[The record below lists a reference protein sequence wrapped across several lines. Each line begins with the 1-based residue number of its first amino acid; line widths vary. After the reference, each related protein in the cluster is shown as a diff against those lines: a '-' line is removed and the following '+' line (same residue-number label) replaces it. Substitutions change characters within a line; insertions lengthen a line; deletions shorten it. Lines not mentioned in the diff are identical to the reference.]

1 MKSEFDSMLDQIK
14 GFALDVKIALKNELL
29 KLIFSDTHDLSS
41 QTHAH
46 TNTSCPYCHSKR
58 IIKNGFDLFLNQ
70 KYICKACK
78 KYFNDTTGEAIHGI
92 HDKNK
97 WLKHIDL
104 LFDGEFLTIRKMAK
118 ELNINHK
125 TAFRW
130 RHKILTALQMKV
142 KKFDGIVELDDLH
155 YNFSQKGRRGMK
167 RVRRRG
173 KDKGFKG
180 PGDNELSVKVLAT
193 VDRKGTC
200 QFDLVKIGRLSA
212 SDIERTGLGEVLDK
226 EVNVLCSD
234 KHPSIH
240 AFSKKIHIEHETFTA
255 KTHAKHKIFHVN
267 TLNEK
272 ANRLNHIINHHFKGV
287 ATKYLH
293 LYTNWFKLVELAKY
307 RSVDFME
314 RTFRSHVALF
324 EYKNIELNYK
334 SFLDNF
340 SYIKYDYSTKWT

>member
-1 MKSEFDSMLDQIK
+1 MKSEFDSVLDQIK
-14 GFALDVKIALKNELL
+14 EFALDVKIALKDELL
-29 KLIFSDTHDLSS
+29 KLIFTDTHHLSS
-41 QTHAH
+41 QIHAH

-70 KYICKACK
+70 KYICKVCK
-78 KYFNDTTGEAIHGI
+78 KYFNDTTGEVIHGI

-104 LFDGEFLTIRKMAK
+104 LLNGNFLTIQKMAK
-118 ELNINHK
+118 ELNMNHK

-130 RHKILTALQMKV
+130 RHKILTAIQMHV
-142 KKFDGIVELDDLH
+142 KKFDGMVEMDDLH

-180 PGDNELSVKVLAT
+180 AGDNDLSVKVLAT
-193 VDRKGTC
+193 MDRKGTC
-200 QFDLVKIGRLSA
+200 LFNVVKIGRLSA
-212 SDIERTGLGEVLDK
+212 NDIVRTGVGEVLDK

-240 AFSKKIHIEHETFTA
+240 AFSKKIQIEHESFTA
-255 KTHAKHKIFHVN
+255 KTHVKHKIFHVN
-267 TLNEK
+267 TVNEK

-293 LYTNWFKLVELAKY
+293 HYTNWFKLVELTKSK
-307 RSVDFME
+307 SVDFIE
-314 RTFRSHVALF
+314 RTFRSHTAWF
-324 EYKNIELNYK
+324 EYHQIELNYK
-334 SFLDNF
+334 IFLERF
-340 SYIKYDYSTKWT
+340 SNIEYDYSTKWS